1 MRAAK
6 LLGIAL
12 FTAAAGLAAAVPAHA
27 QVLITIHDNGVSLV
41 AKDATLEQI
50 LTEWAK
56 VGQTKIV
63 SSERIPGGP
72 LTLQLTDVPEAQA
85 LDILLR
91 ALKGYIAV
99 QRASPVAGLSRF
111 ERIVVMPTAGSLVPS
126 AASTTPASQADGV
139 VSWERDAEAVPPP
152 PVPFNREDY
161 PADDEV
167 NWTRGPEPVL
177 QPPVRQ
183 VYPADDEVNWKR
195 GPEPVAQPLDLPFAR
210 EDYPADDEVNW
221 PSPLPSGGVQGPNK
235 NPGTPPAGV
244 AVPGLPASAPVPRQP
259 KQQAVPSDEV
269 VL

>member
-1 MRAAK
+1 MRAPK

-12 FTAAAGLAAAVPAHA
+12 LTAAAGLAAAVPAHA

-63 SSERIPGGP
+63 SSEPIPGGP

-111 ERIVVMPTAGSLVPS
+111 ERIVVMPTAARWSRAPLAPLQHRKRMIWSVGSETPRPS
-126 AASTTPASQADGV
+126 RRRHRCRSTARITPRMMRSIGLAA
-139 VSWERDAEAVPPP
+139 
-152 PVPFNREDY
+152 
-161 PADDEV
+161 
-167 NWTRGPEPVL
+167 
-177 QPPVRQ
+177 
-183 VYPADDEVNWKR
+183 
-195 GPEPVAQPLDLPFAR
+195 
-210 EDYPADDEVNW
+210 
-221 PSPLPSGGVQGPNK
+221 PSPSR
-235 NPGTPPAGV
+235 
-244 AVPGLPASAPVPRQP
+244 SR
-259 KQQAVPSDEV
+259 
-269 VL
+269 